1 MSKSTLKE
9 HNELRERLCPVQ
21 TDINIHAD
29 SPKASKQMLKM
40 RHDAHEYQKALDAN
54 YKELYEY

>member
-21 TDINIHAD
+21 RDVNIHAD

-40 RHDAHEYQKALDAN
+40 RKDELDFLKEIAEIENEY
-54 YKELYEY
+54 